1 MHMNKQFTR
10 GAAFAAAVALA
21 GMSLSGCQSSAA
33 DKGSDNSVS
42 KSSEPAEAA
51 ASEEKVMGRYLEE
64 TLSVPEDAGSI
75 KKFKILDSGV
85 YRILYENK
93 DFTLCMA
100 ESQDQGKTWSEGKP
114 AAELLGL
121 EKASYYFPASALAS
135 DGGIFF
141 IGYPS
146 SENQEESL
154 PNRYFYLSPEGE
166 IRELDLSASLKD
178 DYIFISDFTAKNT
191 ILLQPISN
199 GIMEF
204 DIDGTLVN
212 HYEKGGH
219 SECFGTSGKYLT
231 VTIDGTV
238 HYYDLETGK
247 PVDNMDA
254 LTTQMSSNPG
264 NLELT
269 NTSTV
274 PFAFTDGDDET
285 SLFYVDSTGL
295 YRYAEGG
302 NTVEQLIDGSLNS
315 ISSPAIGFTGLER
328 DKDGSFYL
336 TGVDYSSE
344 SASRGFIYK
353 YTYDP
358 NTSAVP
364 GTELKIYTLNESS
377 LLKQAAT
384 VFQKKYPDIYLNIQ
398 TGMSGDDSFTSSDA
412 VKVLNTEIMAGK
424 GPDLLLLDG
433 LPEDTYIEKG
443 LLEDISGLFSEAD
456 LLDNIK
462 DAYTGEDGKI
472 YAMPV
477 KFAIPL
483 LQGKKEEID
492 SVTDLTSLA
501 DLAEAHKDEYKAFHL
516 FSYSAMKPALLLK
529 CLTDVNMPAWIKED
543 GTLDSESVASFLEDS
558 NRIYQTSADVVKELI
573 AEYGEDSF
581 ASLSS
586 EYSRHDMGIG
596 GSVMSIL
603 GGNFLA
609 GFGGLFSPSDLSYVD
624 SVNKADS
631 SLGIKLWDGQSKNTF
646 YPEQIIGISAKSTN
660 KEAAQEFLSFLFS
673 EEGQKLGAEVGLP
686 VNRTIYEDVNYWT
699 QGTPGKA
706 ISFTSSENNET
717 GEYVELEICLPS
729 EETAKEIIDLGKTL
743 TIPSKD
749 NSIVQNAVLDAGT
762 RYIDGDISLE
772 EAVSAITQEVNLYLS
787 E

>member
-1 MHMNKQFTR
+1 MHKNKQITK
-10 GAAFAAAVALA
+10 GVAFAAAVALA
-21 GMSLSGCQSSAA
+21 GMSLSACQSGAA
-33 DKGSDNSVS
+33 DKGSDNGIS
-42 KSSEPAEAA
+42 KSSENTEAP
-51 ASEEKVMGRYLEE
+51 ASEEKAMGRYLEE
-64 TLSVPEDAGSI
+64 TISVPEDAGSI
-75 KKFKILDSGV
+75 RKFKILDSGV

-121 EKASYYFPASALAS
+121 EKSSYYFPASALAS

-141 IGYPS
+141 TGYPS
-146 SENQEESL
+146 SENQEEAL
-154 PNRYFYLSPEGE
+154 PSRYFYLSPEGE
-166 IRELDLSASLKD
+166 IRELDLSDSLKD
-178 DYIFISDFTAKNT
+178 DYIFIGDFTAKNT

-204 DIDGTLVN
+204 DTDGTLLN

-238 HYYDLETGK
+238 HYYNLETGK

-274 PFAFTDGDDET
+274 PFAFTDGDDEK

-315 ISSPAIGFTGLER
+315 ISSPATGFTGLER
-328 DKDGSFYL
+328 DKDGNFYL

-443 LLEDISGLFSEAD
+443 LLEDISGLFSEAE

-483 LQGKKEEID
+483 LQGKKEDIA

-501 DLAEAHKDEYKAFHL
+501 DLAEAHKDEYEAFRL
-516 FSYSAMKPALLLK
+516 FSYSTMSPDLLLK
-529 CLTDVNMPAWIKED
+529 CLTDVNMPAWLKED
-543 GTLDSESVASFLEDS
+543 GTLDGDAVASFLEDS
-558 NRIYQTSADVVKELI
+558 NRIYQTSADIVKELI

-581 ASLSS
+581 SALSS
-586 EYSRHDMGIG
+586 EYSRHNMGIG
-596 GSVMSIL
+596 GSALSVL
-603 GGNFLA
+603 GGNSQA
-609 GFGGLFSPSDLSYVD
+609 EFGGLFSPSELSYVD
-624 SVNKADS
+624 SANKADS
-631 SLGIKLWDGQSKNTF
+631 SLGVKLWDGQSKNTF
-646 YPEQIIGISAKSTN
+646 YPEQIIGISAKSAN
-660 KEAAQEFLSFLFS
+660 KEAAQKFLSFLFS
-673 EEGQKLGAEVGLP
+673 EEGQKIGAEVGLP
-686 VNRTIYEDVNYWT
+686 VNRTIYEDVTYWT
-699 QGTPGKA
+699 QGTPGKV
-706 ISFTSSENNET
+706 ISVAGTGNNQTE
-717 GEYVELEICLPS
+717 EYTKLEICLPS
-729 EETAKEIIDLGKTL
+729 EETVKEIIALGKTL
-743 TIPSKD
+743 TVPSKD
-749 NSIVQNAVLDAGT
+749 NAIIQNAVLDAGT
-762 RYIDGDISLE
+762 RYINGELSLE
-772 EAVSAITQEVNLYLS
+772 EAVNAVTQEVNLYLS

>member
-1 MHMNKQFTR
+1 MHKNKQFTK
-10 GAAFAAAVALA
+10 GVAFAAAVALA
-21 GMSLSGCQSSAA
+21 GMSLSACQSGAA

-42 KSSEPAEAA
+42 KSSENTEAP
-51 ASEEKVMGRYLEE
+51 ASEEKAMGRYLEE
-64 TLSVPEDAGSI
+64 TISIPEDAGSI
-75 KKFKILDSGV
+75 RKFKILDSGV

-121 EKASYYFPASALAS
+121 EKSGYYFPASALAS

-141 IGYPS
+141 TGYPS
-146 SENQEESL
+146 SENQEEAL

-166 IRELDLSASLKD
+166 IRELDLSDSLKD
-178 DYIFISDFTAKNT
+178 DYIFVSDFTAKNT

-204 DIDGTLVN
+204 DTDGTLLN

-238 HYYDLETGK
+238 HYYNLETGK

-274 PFAFTDGDDET
+274 PFAFTDGDDEK

-315 ISSPAIGFTGLER
+315 ISSPATGFTGLER
-328 DKDGSFYL
+328 DNDGNFYL

-443 LLEDISGLFSEAD
+443 LLEDISGLFSEAE

-483 LQGKKEEID
+483 LQGKKEDID

-501 DLAEAHKDEYKAFHL
+501 DLAEAHKDEYEAFRL
-516 FSYSAMKPALLLK
+516 FSYSTMSPGLLLK
-529 CLTDVNMPAWIKED
+529 CLTDVNMPAWLKED
-543 GTLDSESVASFLEDS
+543 GTLDGDAVASFLEDS
-558 NRIYQTSADVVKELI
+558 NRIYQTSADIVKELI

-581 ASLSS
+581 SSLSS
-586 EYSRHDMGIG
+586 EYSRHNMGIG
-596 GSVMSIL
+596 GSALSVL
-603 GGNFLA
+603 GGNSQA
-609 GFGGLFSPSDLSYVD
+609 EFGGLFSPSELSYVD
-624 SVNKADS
+624 SANKADS
-631 SLGIKLWDGQSKNTF
+631 SLGVKLWDGQSKNTF
-646 YPEQIIGISAKSTN
+646 YPEQIIGISAKSSN
-660 KEAAQEFLSFLFS
+660 KEAAQKFLSFLFS
-673 EEGQKLGAEVGLP
+673 EEGQKIGAEVGLP

-706 ISFTSSENNET
+706 IGLTSTGNNQT
-717 GEYVELEICLPS
+717 GEYTELEICLPS
-729 EETAKEIIDLGKTL
+729 EETVKEIIALGKTL
-743 TIPSKD
+743 TVPSKD
-749 NSIVQNAVLDAGT
+749 NAIIQNAVLDAGT
-762 RYIDGDISLE
+762 RYINGELSLE
-772 EAVSAITQEVNLYLS
+772 EAVNAVTQEVNLYLS

>member
-1 MHMNKQFTR
+1 MHKNKQITK
-10 GAAFAAAVALA
+10 GVAFAAAVALA
-21 GMSLSGCQSSAA
+21 GMSLSACQSGAA
-33 DKGSDNSVS
+33 DKGSDNGIS
-42 KSSEPAEAA
+42 KSSENTEAP
-51 ASEEKVMGRYLEE
+51 ASEEKAMGRYLEE
-64 TLSVPEDAGSI
+64 TISVPEDAGSI
-75 KKFKILDSGV
+75 RKFKILDSGV

-121 EKASYYFPASALAS
+121 EKSSYYFPASALAS

-141 IGYPS
+141 TGYPS
-146 SENQEESL
+146 SENQEEAL
-154 PNRYFYLSPEGE
+154 PSRYFYLSPEGE
-166 IRELDLSASLKD
+166 IRELDLSDSLKD
-178 DYIFISDFTAKNT
+178 DYIFIGDFTAQNT

-204 DIDGTLVN
+204 DTDGTLLN

-238 HYYDLETGK
+238 HYYNLETDK

-274 PFAFTDGDDET
+274 PFAFTDGDDEK

-315 ISSPAIGFTGLER
+315 ISSPATGFTDLER
-328 DKDGSFYL
+328 DKDGNFYL

-358 NTSAVP
+358 NTSSVP

-443 LLEDISGLFSEAD
+443 LLEDISGLFSEAE

-483 LQGKKEEID
+483 LQGKKEDID

-501 DLAEAHKDEYKAFHL
+501 DLAEAHKDEYEAFRL
-516 FSYSAMKPALLLK
+516 FSYSTMSPGLLLK
-529 CLTDVNMPAWIKED
+529 CLTDVNMPAWLKED
-543 GTLDSESVASFLEDS
+543 GTLDGDAVASFLEDS
-558 NRIYQTSADVVKELI
+558 NRIYQTSADIVKELI

-581 ASLSS
+581 SALSS
-586 EYSRHDMGIG
+586 EYSRHNMGIG
-596 GSVMSIL
+596 GSTLSVL
-603 GGNFLA
+603 GGNSQA
-609 GFGGLFSPSDLSYVD
+609 EFGGLFSPSELSYVD

-631 SLGIKLWDGQSKNTF
+631 SLGVKLWDGQSKNTF
-646 YPEQIIGISAKSTN
+646 YPEQIIGISAKSAN
-660 KEAAQEFLSFLFS
+660 KEAAQKFLSFLFS
-673 EEGQKLGAEVGLP
+673 EEGQKIGAEVGLP
-686 VNRTIYEDVNYWT
+686 VNRTIYEDVTYWT
-699 QGTPGKA
+699 QGTPGKV
-706 ISFTSSENNET
+706 ISVAGTGNNQTE
-717 GEYVELEICLPS
+717 EYTKLEICLPS
-729 EETAKEIIDLGKTL
+729 EETVKEIIALGKTL
-743 TIPSKD
+743 TVPSKD
-749 NSIVQNAVLDAGT
+749 NAIIQNAVLDAGT
-762 RYIDGDISLE
+762 RYINGELSLE
-772 EAVSAITQEVNLYLS
+772 EAVNAVTQEVNLYLS

>member
-1 MHMNKQFTR
+1 MHKNKQITK
-10 GAAFAAAVALA
+10 GVAFAAAVALA
-21 GMSLSGCQSSAA
+21 GMSLSACQSGAA
-33 DKGSDNSVS
+33 DKGSDNGIS
-42 KSSEPAEAA
+42 KSSENTEAP
-51 ASEEKVMGRYLEE
+51 ASEEKAMGRYLEE
-64 TLSVPEDAGSI
+64 TISVPEDAGSI
-75 KKFKILDSGV
+75 RKFKILDSGV

-121 EKASYYFPASALAS
+121 EKSSYYFPASALAS

-141 IGYPS
+141 TGYPS
-146 SENQEESL
+146 SENQEEAL
-154 PNRYFYLSPEGE
+154 PSRYFYLSPEGE

-178 DYIFISDFTAKNT
+178 DYIFIGDFTAQNT

-204 DIDGTLVN
+204 DTDGTLLN

-238 HYYDLETGK
+238 HYYNLETGK

-274 PFAFTDGDDET
+274 PFAFTDGDDEK

-315 ISSPAIGFTGLER
+315 ISSPATGFTDLER
-328 DKDGSFYL
+328 DKDGNFYL

-353 YTYDP
+353 YTYDS

-443 LLEDISGLFSEAD
+443 LLEDISGLFSEAE

-483 LQGKKEEID
+483 LQGKKEDIA

-501 DLAEAHKDEYKAFHL
+501 DLAEAHKDEYEAFRL
-516 FSYSAMKPALLLK
+516 FSYSTMSPGLLLK
-529 CLTDVNMPAWIKED
+529 CLTDVNMPAWLKED
-543 GTLDSESVASFLEDS
+543 GTLDGDAVASFLEDS
-558 NRIYQTSADVVKELI
+558 NRIYQTSADIVKELI

-581 ASLSS
+581 SALSS
-586 EYSRHDMGIG
+586 EYSRHNMGIG
-596 GSVMSIL
+596 GSALSVL
-603 GGNFLA
+603 GGNSQA
-609 GFGGLFSPSDLSYVD
+609 EFGGLFSPSELSYVD

-631 SLGIKLWDGQSKNTF
+631 SLGVKLWDGQSKNTF
-646 YPEQIIGISAKSTN
+646 YPEQIIGISAKSAN
-660 KEAAQEFLSFLFS
+660 KEAAQKFLSFLFS
-673 EEGQKLGAEVGLP
+673 EEGQKIGAEVGLP
-686 VNRTIYEDVNYWT
+686 VNRTIYEDVTYWT
-699 QGTPGKA
+699 QGTPGKV
-706 ISFTSSENNET
+706 ISVAGTGNNQT
-717 GEYVELEICLPS
+717 KEYTKLEICLPS
-729 EETAKEIIDLGKTL
+729 KETVKEIIALGKTL
-743 TIPSKD
+743 TVPSKD
-749 NSIVQNAVLDAGT
+749 NAIIQNAVLDAGT
-762 RYIDGDISLE
+762 RYINGELSLE
-772 EAVSAITQEVNLYLS
+772 EAVNAVTQEVNLYLS

>member
-1 MHMNKQFTR
+1 MHKNKQFTK
-10 GAAFAAAVALA
+10 GVAFAAAVALA
-21 GMSLSGCQSSAA
+21 GMSLSACQSGTA

-42 KSSEPAEAA
+42 KSSENTEAP
-51 ASEEKVMGRYLEE
+51 ASEEKAMGRYLEE
-64 TLSVPEDAGSI
+64 TISIPEDAGSI
-75 KKFKILDSGV
+75 RKFKILDSGV
-85 YRILYENK
+85 YRILYENS

-121 EKASYYFPASALAS
+121 EKSSYYFPASALAS

-146 SENQEESL
+146 SENQEEAL

-166 IRELDLSASLKD
+166 IRELDLSDSLKD
-178 DYIFISDFTAKNT
+178 DYIFVGDFTAKNT

-204 DIDGTLVN
+204 DTDGTLLN

-238 HYYDLETGK
+238 HYYNLETGK

-274 PFAFTDGDDET
+274 PFAFTDGDDEK

-315 ISSPAIGFTGLER
+315 ISSPATGFTGLER
-328 DKDGSFYL
+328 DKDGNFYL

-443 LLEDISGLFSEAD
+443 LLEDISGLFSEAE

-483 LQGKKEEID
+483 LQGKKEDID

-501 DLAEAHKDEYKAFHL
+501 DLAEAHKDEYEAFRL
-516 FSYSAMKPALLLK
+516 FSYSTMSPGLLLK
-529 CLTDVNMPAWIKED
+529 CLTDVNMPAWLKED
-543 GTLDSESVASFLEDS
+543 GTLDGDAVASFLEDS
-558 NRIYQTSADVVKELI
+558 NRIYQTSADIVKELI

-581 ASLSS
+581 TALSS
-586 EYSRHDMGIG
+586 EYSRHNMGIG
-596 GSVMSIL
+596 GSALSVL
-603 GGNFLA
+603 GGNSQA
-609 GFGGLFSPSDLSYVD
+609 EFGGLFSPSELSYVD
-624 SVNKADS
+624 SANKADS
-631 SLGIKLWDGQSKNTF
+631 SLGVKLWDGQSKNTF
-646 YPEQIIGISAKSTN
+646 YPEQIIGISAKSSN
-660 KEAAQEFLSFLFS
+660 KEAAQKFLSFLFS
-673 EEGQKLGAEVGLP
+673 EEGQKIGAEVGLP

-706 ISFTSSENNET
+706 IGLTSTGNNQT
-717 GEYVELEICLPS
+717 GEYTELEICLPS
-729 EETAKEIIDLGKTL
+729 EETVKEIIALGKTL
-743 TIPSKD
+743 TVPSKD
-749 NSIVQNAVLDAGT
+749 NAIIQNAVLDAGT
-762 RYIDGDISLE
+762 RYINGELSLE
-772 EAVSAITQEVNLYLS
+772 EAVNAVTQEVNLYLS

>member
-1 MHMNKQFTR
+1 MHKNKQITK
-10 GAAFAAAVALA
+10 GVAFAAAVALA
-21 GMSLSGCQSSAA
+21 GMSLSACQSGAA
-33 DKGSDNSVS
+33 DKGSDNGIS
-42 KSSEPAEAA
+42 KSSENTEAP
-51 ASEEKVMGRYLEE
+51 ASEEKAMGRYLEE
-64 TLSVPEDAGSI
+64 TISVPEDAGSI
-75 KKFKILDSGV
+75 RKFKILDSGV

-121 EKASYYFPASALAS
+121 EKSSYYFPASALAS

-141 IGYPS
+141 TGYPS
-146 SENQEESL
+146 SENQEEAL
-154 PNRYFYLSPEGE
+154 PSRYFYLSPEGE
-166 IRELDLSASLKD
+166 IRELDLSDSLKD
-178 DYIFISDFTAKNT
+178 DYIFICDFTAQNT

-204 DIDGTLVN
+204 DTDGTLLN

-238 HYYDLETGK
+238 HYYNLETGK

-274 PFAFTDGDDET
+274 PFAFTDGDDEK

-315 ISSPAIGFTGLER
+315 ISSPATGFTGLER
-328 DKDGSFYL
+328 DKDGNFYL

-443 LLEDISGLFSEAD
+443 LLEDISGLFSEAE

-483 LQGKKEEID
+483 LQGKKEDIA

-501 DLAEAHKDEYKAFHL
+501 DLAEAHKDEYEAFRL
-516 FSYSAMKPALLLK
+516 FSYSTMSPGLLLK
-529 CLTDVNMPAWIKED
+529 CLTDVNMPAWLKED
-543 GTLDSESVASFLEDS
+543 GTLDGDAVASFLEDS
-558 NRIYQTSADVVKELI
+558 NRIYQTSADIVKELI

-581 ASLSS
+581 SALSS
-586 EYSRHDMGIG
+586 EYSRHNMGIG
-596 GSVMSIL
+596 GSALSVL
-603 GGNFLA
+603 GGNSQA
-609 GFGGLFSPSDLSYVD
+609 EFGGLFSPSELSYVD
-624 SVNKADS
+624 SANKADS
-631 SLGIKLWDGQSKNTF
+631 SLGVKLWDGQSKNTF
-646 YPEQIIGISAKSTN
+646 YPEQIIGISAKSAN
-660 KEAAQEFLSFLFS
+660 KEAAQKFLSFLFS
-673 EEGQKLGAEVGLP
+673 EEGQKIGAEVGLP
-686 VNRTIYEDVNYWT
+686 VNRTIYEDVTYWT
-699 QGTPGKA
+699 QGTPGKV
-706 ISFTSSENNET
+706 ISVAGTGNNQTE
-717 GEYVELEICLPS
+717 EYTKLEICLPS
-729 EETAKEIIDLGKTL
+729 EETVKEIIALGKTL
-743 TIPSKD
+743 TVPSKD
-749 NSIVQNAVLDAGT
+749 NAIIQNAVLDAGT
-762 RYIDGDISLE
+762 RYINGELSLE
-772 EAVSAITQEVNLYLS
+772 EAVNAVTQEVNLYLS

>member
-1 MHMNKQFTR
+1 MHKNKQITK
-10 GAAFAAAVALA
+10 GVAFAAAVALA
-21 GMSLSGCQSSAA
+21 GMSLSACQSGAA
-33 DKGSDNSVS
+33 DKGSDNGIS
-42 KSSEPAEAA
+42 KSSENTEAP
-51 ASEEKVMGRYLEE
+51 ASEEKAMGRYLEE
-64 TLSVPEDAGSI
+64 TISVPEDAGSI
-75 KKFKILDSGV
+75 RKFKILDSGV

-121 EKASYYFPASALAS
+121 EKSSYYFPASALAS

-141 IGYPS
+141 TGYPS
-146 SENQEESL
+146 SENQEEAL
-154 PNRYFYLSPEGE
+154 PSRYFYLSPEGE
-166 IRELDLSASLKD
+166 IRELDLSDSLKD
-178 DYIFISDFTAKNT
+178 DYIFIGDFTAQNT

-204 DIDGTLVN
+204 DTDGTLLN

-238 HYYDLETGK
+238 HYYNLETGK

-274 PFAFTDGDDET
+274 PFAFTDGDDEK

-315 ISSPAIGFTGLER
+315 ISSPATGFTDLER
-328 DKDGSFYL
+328 DKDGNFYL

-443 LLEDISGLFSEAD
+443 LLEDISGLFSEAE

-483 LQGKKEEID
+483 LQGKKEDIA

-501 DLAEAHKDEYKAFHL
+501 DLAEAHKDEYEAFRL
-516 FSYSAMKPALLLK
+516 FSYSTMSPGLLLK
-529 CLTDVNMPAWIKED
+529 CLTDVNMPAWLKED
-543 GTLDSESVASFLEDS
+543 GTLDGDAVASFLEDS
-558 NRIYQTSADVVKELI
+558 NRIYQTSADIVKELI

-581 ASLSS
+581 SALSS
-586 EYSRHDMGIG
+586 EYSRHNMGIG
-596 GSVMSIL
+596 GSALSVL
-603 GGNFLA
+603 GGNSQA
-609 GFGGLFSPSDLSYVD
+609 EFGGLFSPSELSYVD
-624 SVNKADS
+624 SANKADS
-631 SLGIKLWDGQSKNTF
+631 SLGVKLWDGQSKNTF
-646 YPEQIIGISAKSTN
+646 YPEQIIGISAKSAN
-660 KEAAQEFLSFLFS
+660 KEAAQKFLSFLFS
-673 EEGQKLGAEVGLP
+673 EEGQKIGAEVGLP
-686 VNRTIYEDVNYWT
+686 VNRTIYEDVTYWT
-699 QGTPGKA
+699 QGTPGKV
-706 ISFTSSENNET
+706 ISVAGTGNNQTE
-717 GEYVELEICLPS
+717 EYTKLEICLPS
-729 EETAKEIIDLGKTL
+729 EETVKEIIALGKTL
-743 TIPSKD
+743 TVPSKD
-749 NSIVQNAVLDAGT
+749 NAIIQNAVLDAGT
-762 RYIDGDISLE
+762 RYINGELSLE
-772 EAVSAITQEVNLYLS
+772 EAVNAVTQEVNLYLS

>member
-1 MHMNKQFTR
+1 MHKNKQITK
-10 GAAFAAAVALA
+10 GVAFAAAVALA
-21 GMSLSGCQSSAA
+21 GMSLSACQSGAA
-33 DKGSDNSVS
+33 DKGSDNGIS
-42 KSSEPAEAA
+42 KSSENTEAP
-51 ASEEKVMGRYLEE
+51 ASEEKAMGRYLEE
-64 TLSVPEDAGSI
+64 TISVPEDAGSI
-75 KKFKILDSGV
+75 RKFKILDSGV

-121 EKASYYFPASALAS
+121 EKSSYYFPASALAS

-141 IGYPS
+141 TGYPS
-146 SENQEESL
+146 SENQEEAL
-154 PNRYFYLSPEGE
+154 PSRYFYLSPEGE
-166 IRELDLSASLKD
+166 IRELDLSDSLKD
-178 DYIFISDFTAKNT
+178 DYIFICDFTAQNT

-204 DIDGTLVN
+204 DTDGTLLN

-238 HYYDLETGK
+238 HYYNLETGK

-274 PFAFTDGDDET
+274 PFAFTDGDDEK

-315 ISSPAIGFTGLER
+315 ISSPATGFTDLER
-328 DKDGSFYL
+328 DKDGNFYL

-443 LLEDISGLFSEAD
+443 LLEDISGLFSEAE

-483 LQGKKEEID
+483 LQGKKEDIA

-501 DLAEAHKDEYKAFHL
+501 DLAEAHKDEYEAFRL
-516 FSYSAMKPALLLK
+516 FSYSTMSPGLLLK
-529 CLTDVNMPAWIKED
+529 CLTDVNMPAWLKED
-543 GTLDSESVASFLEDS
+543 GTLDGDAVASFLEDS
-558 NRIYQTSADVVKELI
+558 NRIYQTSADIVKELI

-581 ASLSS
+581 SALSS
-586 EYSRHDMGIG
+586 EYSRHNMGIG
-596 GSVMSIL
+596 GSALSVL
-603 GGNFLA
+603 GGNSQA
-609 GFGGLFSPSDLSYVD
+609 EFGGLFSPSELSYVD
-624 SVNKADS
+624 SANKADS
-631 SLGIKLWDGQSKNTF
+631 SLGVKLWDGQSKNTF
-646 YPEQIIGISAKSTN
+646 YPEQIIGISAKSAN
-660 KEAAQEFLSFLFS
+660 KEAAQKFLSFLFS
-673 EEGQKLGAEVGLP
+673 EEGQKIGAEVGLP
-686 VNRTIYEDVNYWT
+686 VNRTIYEDVTYWT
-699 QGTPGKA
+699 QGTPGKV
-706 ISFTSSENNET
+706 ISVAGTGNNQTE
-717 GEYVELEICLPS
+717 EYTKLEICLPS
-729 EETAKEIIDLGKTL
+729 EETVKEIIALGKTL
-743 TIPSKD
+743 TVPSKD
-749 NSIVQNAVLDAGT
+749 NAIIQNAVLDAGT
-762 RYIDGDISLE
+762 RYINGELSLE
-772 EAVSAITQEVNLYLS
+772 EAVNAVTQEVNLYLS

>member
-1 MHMNKQFTR
+1 MHKNKQITK
-10 GAAFAAAVALA
+10 GVAFAAAVALA
-21 GMSLSGCQSSAA
+21 GMSLSACQSGAA
-33 DKGSDNSVS
+33 DKGSDNGIS
-42 KSSEPAEAA
+42 KSSENTEAP
-51 ASEEKVMGRYLEE
+51 ASEEKAMGRYLEE
-64 TLSVPEDAGSI
+64 TISVPEDAGSI
-75 KKFKILDSGV
+75 RKFKILDSGV

-121 EKASYYFPASALAS
+121 EKSSYYFPASALAS

-141 IGYPS
+141 TGYPS
-146 SENQEESL
+146 SENQEEAL
-154 PNRYFYLSPEGE
+154 PSRYFYLSPEGE
-166 IRELDLSASLKD
+166 IRELDLSDSLKD
-178 DYIFISDFTAKNT
+178 DYIFIGDFTAQNT

-204 DIDGTLVN
+204 DTDGTLLN

-238 HYYDLETGK
+238 HYYNLETGK

-274 PFAFTDGDDET
+274 PFAFTDGDDEK

-315 ISSPAIGFTGLER
+315 ISSPATGFTGLER
-328 DKDGSFYL
+328 DKDGNFYL

-443 LLEDISGLFSEAD
+443 LLEDISGLFSEAE

-483 LQGKKEEID
+483 LQGKKEDIA

-501 DLAEAHKDEYKAFHL
+501 DLAEAHKDEYEAFRL
-516 FSYSAMKPALLLK
+516 FSYSTMSPGLLLK
-529 CLTDVNMPAWIKED
+529 CLTDVNMPAWLKED
-543 GTLDSESVASFLEDS
+543 GTLDGDAVASFLEDS
-558 NRIYQTSADVVKELI
+558 NRIYQTSADIVKELI

-581 ASLSS
+581 SALSS
-586 EYSRHDMGIG
+586 EYSRHNMGIG
-596 GSVMSIL
+596 GSALSVL
-603 GGNFLA
+603 GGNSQA
-609 GFGGLFSPSDLSYVD
+609 EFGGLFSPSELSYVD
-624 SVNKADS
+624 SANKADS
-631 SLGIKLWDGQSKNTF
+631 SLGVKLWDGQSKNTF
-646 YPEQIIGISAKSTN
+646 YPEQIIGISAKSAN
-660 KEAAQEFLSFLFS
+660 KEAAQKFLSFLFS
-673 EEGQKLGAEVGLP
+673 EEGQKIGAEVGLP
-686 VNRTIYEDVNYWT
+686 VNRTIYEDVTYWT
-699 QGTPGKA
+699 QGTPGKV
-706 ISFTSSENNET
+706 ISVAGTGNNQTE
-717 GEYVELEICLPS
+717 EYTKLEICLPS
-729 EETAKEIIDLGKTL
+729 EKTVKEIIALGKTL
-743 TIPSKD
+743 TVPSKD
-749 NSIVQNAVLDAGT
+749 NAIIQNAVLDAGT
-762 RYIDGDISLE
+762 RYINGELSLE
-772 EAVSAITQEVNLYLS
+772 EAVNAVTQEVNLYLS